1 MEPSEVRS
9 GKKKEKRGGNPQFR
23 ILIICVFIVIEIII
37 LFLHISGTLDTI
49 QYIILLVITIVL
61 FISSLSLI
69 LSSKKLNQSNL
80 QESARARDEREK
92 ERLRLL
98 RVKMDNFYGPLFRNL
113 PKFHVGDRER
123 TKRDF
128 IDPFMRK
135 YLIRKK
141 YNTMASERLRELL
154 DRYFRFTEANIRSE
168 YGKPNDKWKALL
180 DEIRETIKVDF
191 EKLKEEIN
199 TRALTL
205 LQSK

>member
-128 IDPFMRK
+128 IDPFMSCMQMEYRS
-135 YLIRKK
+135 LIPGAHILEWQAIVPWP
-141 YNTMASERLRELL
+141 NTQFVEHDLILSRVIF
-154 DRYFRFTEANIRSE
+154 DRSE
-168 YGKPNDKWKALL
+168 DL
-180 DEIRETIKVDF
+180 DLI
-191 EKLKEEIN
+191 
-199 TRALTL
+199 
-205 LQSK
+205 